1 MKEILRAAFVI
12 GRRDFTAI
20 IFSKAFFFFLLGPLF
35 PLAVGLIA
43 GNLGKE
49 IAESRDAPV
58 VGVMMDQAS
67 FDRINKARSILS
79 QEMGKTYF
87 AEMKRI
93 EANEDGSMAKP
104 SALLTNSSA
113 DSEQGDKAINYAV
126 ILNGTLEKPVLTG
139 TEGSLQRLKGD
150 IALLAGY
157 ALNEQSA
164 ALPIV
169 KTNSVESSANR
180 LKDLRQAT
188 GQAGM
193 VVLFMLTTLLAG
205 MVLSNL
211 VEEKSNKII
220 EILAASIPMDSVF
233 IGKIFAMLVMAFVG
247 IIVWTSMAF
256 VGLTIWGEGIPTLPT
271 PALGWPLFLI
281 LGVIYFSMSYLML
294 ASLFLGIGAMA
305 ATVREVQTLS
315 MPATMLQMVVFFIA
329 IFGANKL
336 GEPIELFASIFPLS
350 SPLAML
356 SRAAQVDI
364 LWHHGVAIIGQALF
378 ALLVLRIGVTMFRR
392 NVMKSGG
399 GNKKKRKFF
408 GLLSRA

>member
-35 PLAVGLIA
+35 PLVVALIA

-49 IAESRDAPV
+49 LAQNRDTPV
-58 VGVMMDQAS
+58 IGVMMDEQQA
-67 FDRINKARSILS
+67 DKIMNARELLS
-79 QEMGKTYF
+79 KEMGPNYF
-87 AEMKRI
+87 AEMKLVEI
-93 EANEDGSMAKP
+93 DDVNALPDPQS
-104 SALLTNSSA
+104 LLTNS
-113 DSEQGDKAINYAV
+113 DVNYAV
-126 ILNGTLEKPVLTG
+126 ILSGTLDKPVLTG
-139 TEGSLQRLKGD
+139 TDGSLNRQKAD
-150 IALLAGY
+150 IALLSGY
-157 ALNEQSA
+157 ASNEESTI
-164 ALPIV
+164 LPKV
-169 KTNSVESSANR
+169 QTNSVESSANR

-247 IIVWTSMAF
+247 IIVWSTMAYI
-256 VGLTIWGEGIPTLPT
+256 GLSVWGAGIPNLPT
-271 PALGWPLFLI
+271 PAVGWPVFLI

-315 MPATMLQMVVFFIA
+315 MPATMLQMVVFFVA

-336 GEPIELFASIFPLS
+336 GEPIEMFASIFPFS

-364 LWHHGVAIIGQALF
+364 LWHHGVAIIGQAFF
-378 ALLVLRIGVTMFRR
+378 AILILRIGVTMFRR
-392 NVMKSGG
+392 NVMKSGS

-408 GLLSRA
+408 GLLARN

>member
-1 MKEILRAAFVI
+1 MKETLRAAFVI

-35 PLAVGLIA
+35 PLAVALIA
-43 GNLGKE
+43 GNLGRE
-49 IAESRDAPV
+49 IAQDRDIPV
-58 VGVMMDQAS
+58 IGIMMDVQEAEKL
-67 FDRINKARSILS
+67 IAARTSLS
-79 QEMGKTYF
+79 KEMGASSF
-87 AEMKRI
+87 AEMKLVDVSDYSQLP
-93 EANEDGSMAKP
+93 EPET
-104 SALLTNSSA
+104 LLTNGK
-113 DSEQGDKAINYAV
+113 DNYAA
-126 ILNGTLEKPVLTG
+126 ILSGTLKEPLLTG
-139 TEGSLQRLKGD
+139 TDGQLKSMKGR
-150 IALLAGY
+150 ISLLAGY
-157 ALNEQSA
+157 ANDGQSTI
-164 ALPIV
+164 LPAV
-169 KTNSVESSANR
+169 TTKSVESSANR
-180 LKDLRQAT
+180 LKDLRRVT

-247 IIVWTSMAF
+247 IIVWSTMGYI
-256 VGLTIWGEGIPTLPT
+256 GLSIWGAGIPNLPT
-271 PALGWPLFLI
+271 PAVGWPVFLI

-315 MPATMLQMVVFFIA
+315 MPATMLQMVVFFVA

-336 GEPIELFASIFPLS
+336 GEPIEMFASIFPFS

-364 LWHHGVAIIGQALF
+364 LWHHGIAIIGQAFF
-378 ALLVLRIGVTMFRR
+378 ALLILRIGVTMFRR

-399 GNKKKRKFF
+399 SNKKKRTIF
-408 GLLSRA
+408 GLLAKG

>member
-1 MKEILRAAFVI
+1 MKETLRAAFVI

-35 PLAVGLIA
+35 PLVVALIA

-49 IAESRDAPV
+49 LAENRDTPV
-58 VGVMMDQAS
+58 IGVMMDEQQA
-67 FDRINKARSILS
+67 DQLIKARETLS
-79 QEMGKTYF
+79 KQMGPNYF
-87 AEMKRI
+87 AEIKLVDI
-93 EANEDGSMAKP
+93 DNYDALPDPQS
-104 SALLTNSSA
+104 LLTNS
-113 DSEQGDKAINYAV
+113 DINYAV
-126 ILNGTLEKPVLTG
+126 ILSGSLEKPILTG
-139 TEGSLQRLKGD
+139 TENSLRQLNASV
-150 IALLAGY
+150 ALLSGY
-157 ALNEQSA
+157 ASNAQSTN
-164 ALPIV
+164 LPAVQTNRV
-169 KTNSVESSANR
+169 KSSANR
-180 LKDLRQAT
+180 VKDLRQTT

-193 VVLFMLTTLLAG
+193 IILFMLTTLLAG

-220 EILAASIPMDSVF
+220 EILAASIPMDAVF

-247 IIVWTSMAF
+247 IIVWSTMAYIG
-256 VGLTIWGEGIPTLPT
+256 VSIWGTGIPNLPT
-271 PALGWPLFLI
+271 PAVGWPIFLI

-336 GEPIELFASIFPLS
+336 GEPIEMFASIFPFS

-364 LWHHGVAIIGQALF
+364 LWHHGIAIIGQAFF
-378 ALLVLRIGVTMFRR
+378 AILILRIGVTMFRR
-392 NVMKSGG
+392 NVMKSGS
-399 GNKKKRKFF
+399 GNKKKHKFF
-408 GLLSRA
+408 GLLARNA

>member
-1 MKEILRAAFVI
+1 MKETLRAAFVI

-35 PLAVGLIA
+35 PLVVALIA

-49 IAESRDAPV
+49 LAENRDTPV
-58 VGVMMDQAS
+58 IGVMMDVQQAEK
-67 FDRINKARSILS
+67 IMKAREALS
-79 QEMGKTYF
+79 KEMGPNYF
-87 AEMKRI
+87 AEMKLVDI
-93 EANEDGSMAKP
+93 DDFNALPDPQS
-104 SALLTNSSA
+104 LLTNS
-113 DSEQGDKAINYAV
+113 DVNYAV
-126 ILNGTLEKPVLTG
+126 ILSGTLDKPILTG
-139 TEGSLQRLKGD
+139 TDGSLNSQKAS
-150 IALLAGY
+150 IALLSGY
-157 ALNEQSA
+157 ANNEQSTI
-164 ALPIV
+164 LPEVQI
-169 KTNSVESSANR
+169 NSVESSANR

-247 IIVWTSMAF
+247 IIVWSTMAYI
-256 VGLTIWGEGIPTLPT
+256 GLSVWGAGIPNLPT
-271 PALGWPLFLI
+271 PAVGWPIFLI

-315 MPATMLQMVVFFIA
+315 MPATMLQMVVFFVA

-336 GEPIELFASIFPLS
+336 GEPIEMFASIFPFS

-364 LWHHGVAIIGQALF
+364 LWHHGIAIIGQAFF
-378 ALLVLRIGVTMFRR
+378 ALLILRIGVTMFRR
-392 NVMKSGG
+392 NVMKSGS

-408 GLLSRA
+408 GLFARG

>member
-1 MKEILRAAFVI
+1 MRETLRAAFVI

-35 PLAVGLIA
+35 PLVVALVA

-49 IAESRDAPV
+49 IAESREAPV
-58 VGVMMDQAS
+58 IGMMMDIQSAEKL
-67 FDRINKARSILS
+67 NLARTTLS
-79 QEMGKTYF
+79 KQMGQTYF
-87 AEMKRI
+87 AEMKLVDV
-93 EANEDGSMAKP
+93 ADYSDLPKP
-104 SALLTNSSA
+104 EKLLVSGK
-113 DSEQGDKAINYAV
+113 DNYAA
-126 ILNGTLEKPVLTG
+126 ILSGTLEKPVLTG
-139 TEGSLQRLKGD
+139 TVNRLRSLKGD
-150 IALLAGY
+150 IALLSAY
-157 ALNEQSA
+157 ASSNQA
-164 ALPIV
+164 AQLPQV
-169 KTNSVESSANR
+169 KTNTVESSANR
-180 LKDLRQAT
+180 LRDLRQAT

-247 IIVWTSMAF
+247 IIVWTTMAYI
-256 VGLTIWGEGIPTLPT
+256 GLTIWGDGIPDLPT
-271 PALGWPLFLI
+271 PAVGWPVFLI
-281 LGVIYFSMSYLML
+281 LGIIYFSMSYLML

-315 MPATMLQMVVFFIA
+315 MPATMLQMVVFFVA

-336 GEPIELFASIFPLS
+336 DEPIEIFASIFPFS

-364 LWHHGVAIIGQALF
+364 LWHHGVAIIGQAFF
-378 ALLVLRIGVTMFRR
+378 ALLILRIGVTMFRR
-392 NVMKSGG
+392 NVMKSGA
-399 GNKKKRKFF
+399 GNKKKRKLF
-408 GLLSRA
+408 GLLTAK